1 MKTGLKWS
9 GLFLLATLF
18 VFSCGEKEK
27 DGKKKMVIGVSMLSM
42 QNEFIQKVAQSL
54 EKNAEANQVELIVID
69 AERSALK
76 QVEQVENFISQQVD
90 AIILNPC
97 EFDAS
102 SPAVLKAKKAGI
114 PIVNVNSSTKEI
126 PDAWVGSDD
135 KESAKMAIYFIAKK
149 LNGKGNLLMIQGYMG
164 QAAQIDRE
172 AGAMAALKN
181 YPGLKLI
188 TSQTGEWDRAKSMA
202 LMENWIQSYGSQ
214 INAVF
219 AQNDE
224 MGLGAMQALI
234 DAKMKDNVIVV
245 SVDGIG
251 DAMKAVKAKKLDAT
265 IIQDAENQGK
275 KAMELAIQLIQKKAL
290 KEKSIQIPFQVFTVQ

>member
-1 MKTGLKWS
+1 
-9 GLFLLATLF
+9 
-18 VFSCGEKEK
+18 
-27 DGKKKMVIGVSMLSM
+27 M

-135 KESAKMAIYFIAKK
+135 KESAKMAIDFIAKK